1 MRKKQSSNS
10 SRPAGKPAASRT
22 LPRDARWQAGQQRP
36 TRRPGILFFG
46 ACLFLF
52 AAFLIYQLYQIQI
65 IDHVVN
71 AEKAAAQHFKRV
83 TEEPRRGHIF
93 DRNGV
98 ELAGTTYVHR
108 IGITPKDVYSIT
120 KNVAK
125 EQISEQIATILEL
138 PLQDVQN
145 ALAQTDESY
154 IQLKKDVPRDQTE
167 LLRTYLLEHV
177 IGGVRIDTE
186 ARRYYTNG
194 SLGSEIIGFCRYDDG
209 LLVGQLGVELQYNR
223 LLTGQ
228 PGYMYVET
236 DNYRSKGAL
245 PFSVPTSLRARHG
258 QNLAVTLDINIQK
271 IVQEEL
277 AKAVA
282 LYDVRE
288 GGEVIVMDPY
298 TGDIL
303 AMASYPFFSSSDP
316 TACPP
321 GMDPDEWQGSDTASI
336 EYLSANV
343 WRNRAIS
350 DSYEPGSTMKALTL
364 SMVLE
369 EALAHEKSDVV
380 CKPLTLYNWTINCVR
395 RGGHGEENLELAF
408 WRSCN
413 PVFAQLSL
421 NLGLDR
427 FYSYI
432 RSFGLMDKT
441 GIDLPAESTGILHS
455 TPTDIDM
462 ATLSFGESSTVTPL
476 QMATSFCVF
485 ANGGKLVR
493 PGVIRSV
500 TDTDGAMVS
509 ERRPETLRQ
518 VISES
523 TATRVR
529 EQLKGVVL
537 YGTGSPAYVE
547 GYSVA
552 GKTSTSTDDDGDHT
566 LSFAGIAPAEN
577 PQIVVLVVLD
587 KPEDRNLT
595 SKVAAKTC
603 GRIIERTLAYQG
615 VERVLSDS
623 DVSRLT
629 ALTKVPDVRGLTLSE
644 ALRLLNEQGFRG
656 ESAALTMGDA
666 TLVKQQWP
674 EPGTPLHNR
683 SLVALYPVETPDME
697 QVAIPDFRGRTVQE
711 AMTLA
716 AESGLNILIDGSC
729 LGIVAS
735 QDPLPVQLTESNEPG
750 TAEAEPTGGAPDD
763 DNLTDVGTD
772 QDKTSDDN
780 TDEVVE
786 KLYRGDCVE
795 VTFIEIEEELAQNGD
810 AE

>member
-1 MRKKQSSNS
+1 
-10 SRPAGKPAASRT
+10 
-22 LPRDARWQAGQQRP
+22 
-36 TRRPGILFFG
+36 
-46 ACLFLF
+46 
-52 AAFLIYQLYQIQI
+52 
-65 IDHVVN
+65 
-71 AEKAAAQHFKRV
+71 
-83 TEEPRRGHIF
+83 
-93 DRNGV
+93 
-98 ELAGTTYVHR
+98 
-108 IGITPKDVYSIT
+108 
-120 KNVAK
+120 
-125 EQISEQIATILEL
+125 
-138 PLQDVQN
+138 
-145 ALAQTDESY
+145 
-154 IQLKKDVPRDQTE
+154 
-167 LLRTYLLEHV
+167 
-177 IGGVRIDTE
+177 
-186 ARRYYTNG
+186 
-194 SLGSEIIGFCRYDDG
+194 
-209 LLVGQLGVELQYNR
+209 
-223 LLTGQ
+223 
-228 PGYMYVET
+228 
-236 DNYRSKGAL
+236 
-245 PFSVPTSLRARHG
+245 
-258 QNLAVTLDINIQK
+258 
-271 IVQEEL
+271 
-277 AKAVA
+277 
-282 LYDVRE
+282 
-288 GGEVIVMDPY
+288 
-298 TGDIL
+298 
-303 AMASYPFFSSSDP
+303 
-316 TACPP
+316 
-321 GMDPDEWQGSDTASI
+321 
-336 EYLSANV
+336 
-343 WRNRAIS
+343 
-350 DSYEPGSTMKALTL
+350 
-364 SMVLE
+364 
-369 EALAHEKSDVV
+369 
-380 CKPLTLYNWTINCVR
+380 
-395 RGGHGEENLELAF
+395 
-408 WRSCN
+408 
-413 PVFAQLSL
+413 
-421 NLGLDR
+421 
-427 FYSYI
+427 
-432 RSFGLMDKT
+432 
-441 GIDLPAESTGILHS
+441 
-455 TPTDIDM
+455 
-462 ATLSFGESSTVTPL
+462 
-476 QMATSFCVF
+476 
-485 ANGGKLVR
+485 
-493 PGVIRSV
+493 
-500 TDTDGAMVS
+500 
-509 ERRPETLRQ
+509 
-518 VISES
+518 
-523 TATRVR
+523 VR